1 MLRVA
6 IVDDCI
12 ADLARA
18 ARIVEET
25 AKEHHIDVKTDTI
38 GAPSFLLDDMKEGAL
53 YDIFILDIEM
63 SEMTGVEL
71 ARKIQEIYG
80 IAHIIFTTCHVRYA
94 PQGYEVRAERFVL
107 KDRLEQKLPEAFLF
121 AAAQIIKARERYYI
135 ASSAEGMTKIP
146 YCDMIK
152 IEKLDSKYSLIYTSR
167 GQFKTRC
174 SLSCLMDQ
182 LHSDEFI
189 YVNKGIIV
197 NLNHINT
204 ITPDRQIYL
213 SSGLMADMSRSR
225 NSAVK
230 QRMLDYYMPGSDP
243 K

>member
-12 ADLARA
+12 DDLVRA

-38 GAPSFLLDDMKEGAL
+38 GVPSFLLDDMREGAL

-107 KDRLEQKLPEAFLF
+107 KDRLEQKK
-121 AAAQIIKARERYYI
+121 AQCCCGKNL
-135 ASSAEGMTKIP
+135 SGG
-146 YCDMIK
+146 
-152 IEKLDSKYSLIYTSR
+152 SK
-167 GQFKTRC
+167 
-174 SLSCLMDQ
+174 
-182 LHSDEFI
+182 
-189 YVNKGIIV
+189 
-197 NLNHINT
+197 
-204 ITPDRQIYL
+204 
-213 SSGLMADMSRSR
+213 
-225 NSAVK
+225 
-230 QRMLDYYMPGSDP
+230 
-243 K
+243 